1 MHAVQETQET
11 QDRATSLTGGLL
23 SADEVGRHLGIDVS
37 TVYRMAGDGRL
48 SAIKVGRQWRF
59 PVDSIPVMGSD
70 SPIDA
75 STAEAV
81 ATVAAD
87 LLGTMVVITDL
98 DGRAMTQVHNAC
110 ERFRTASTEAAEDC
124 VREWRDLAGRNDF
137 VPRFHRGALG
147 FECAAAFIRVGDRLV
162 GLVIAGGIAPPDEP
176 APDVHVLTKAQR
188 TLVIGSLPR
197 IAAAV
202 VERRTP

>member
-1 MHAVQETQET
+1 MQAVQETQLTRE
-11 QDRATSLTGGLL
+11 RASSLPGDLL
-23 SADEVGRHLGIDVS
+23 SADEVGRRLGIDVS

-59 PVDSIPVMGSD
+59 PVDAIPVMGSD
-70 SPIDA
+70 SPIDV

-81 ATVAAD
+81 AAVAAD
-87 LLGTMVVITDL
+87 LLGAMVVITDL
-98 DGRAMTQVHNAC
+98 EGRPMTSVHNPC
-110 ERFRTASTEAAEDC
+110 ERYRQASTEAAEAC
-124 VREWRDLAGRNDF
+124 VQEWRDLAARNDF
-137 VPRFHRGALG
+137 VPRFHRGALD
-147 FECAAAFIRVGDRLV
+147 FDCAAAFIRAGDRLV
-162 GLVIAGGIAPPDEP
+162 GLVIAGGVAPLDEP

-188 TLVIGSLPR
+188 SLVLDSLPR

>member
-1 MHAVQETQET
+1 MQVVQEMQE
-11 QDRATSLTGGLL
+11 RVTSLPGGLL
-23 SADEVGRHLGIDVS
+23 SAEEVGRRLGIDVS

-59 PVDSIPVMGSD
+59 PVDSVPVMGSD
-70 SPIDA
+70 SPIDVG
-75 STAEAV
+75 TAEAV
-81 ATVAAD
+81 ASVAAD
-87 LLGTMVVITDL
+87 LLGAMVVITDL

-110 ERFRTASTEAAEDC
+110 ERYRQASAEAAEAC
-124 VREWRDLAGRNDF
+124 VHEWRDLARRNDF
-137 VPRFHRGALG
+137 VPRFHRGALD
-147 FECAAAFIRVGDRLV
+147 FECAAAFIRAGDRLV
-162 GLVIAGGIAPPDEP
+162 GLVIAGGIAPLDEP

-188 TLVIGSLPR
+188 SLVLDSLPR

>member
-1 MHAVQETQET
+1 MHAVQETQE
-11 QDRATSLTGGLL
+11 RATNPSRDLL
-23 SADEVGRHLGIDVS
+23 SADEVGRRLGIDVS

-59 PVDSIPVMGSD
+59 PADSIPVMGSD

-75 STAEAV
+75 GTAEAV
-81 ATVAAD
+81 AAVAAD
-87 LLGTMVVITDL
+87 LLGAMVVITDL
-98 DGRAMTQVHNAC
+98 DGRAMTQVHNPC
-110 ERFRTASTEAAEDC
+110 ERYRQASVEAAEAC
-124 VREWRDLAGRNDF
+124 VEEWRDLASRSDF
-137 VPRFHRGALG
+137 VPRFRRGALD

-162 GLVIAGGIAPPDEP
+162 GLVIAGGIAPLDES
-176 APDVHVLTKAQR
+176 APDVHVLTRAQR
-188 TLVIGSLPR
+188 SLVLDSLPR

>member
-1 MHAVQETQET
+1 MQAVQETQE
-11 QDRATSLTGGLL
+11 RASSLPGRLL
-23 SADEVGRHLGIDVS
+23 SADEVGRRLGIDVS

-59 PVDSIPVMGSD
+59 PVDSVPVIGSD
-70 SPIDA
+70 APIDV

-81 ATVAAD
+81 AAVAAD
-87 LLGTMVVITDL
+87 LLGAMVVITDL
-98 DGRAMTQVHNAC
+98 EGRAMTQVHNPC
-110 ERFRTASTEAAEDC
+110 ERYRMASADAAEAC
-124 VREWRDLAGRNDF
+124 VQEWRDLATRSDF
-137 VPRFHRGALG
+137 IPRFHRGALD
-147 FECAAAFIRVGDRLV
+147 FDCAAAFIRAGDRLV
-162 GLVIAGGIAPPDEP
+162 GLVIAGGIAPSDEP

-188 TLVIGSLPR
+188 SLVLESLPR

>member
-1 MHAVQETQET
+1 MQAVQETH
-11 QDRATSLTGGLL
+11 DRASSLPSGLL
-23 SADEVGRHLGIDVS
+23 SAEEVGRHLGIDVS
-37 TVYRMAGDGRL
+37 TVYRMAADGRL

-59 PVDSIPVMGSD
+59 PVQSIPVMGSD
-70 SPIDA
+70 SPID
-75 STAEAV
+75 SGTAEAV
-81 ATVAAD
+81 ASVAAD
-87 LLGTMVVITDL
+87 LLGAMVVITDL
-98 DGRAMTQVHNAC
+98 DGRAITQVHNPC
-110 ERFRTASTEAAEDC
+110 ERYRQASTESAEAC
-124 VREWRDLAGRNDF
+124 VWEWRGLASRSDF

-162 GLVIAGGIAPPDEP
+162 GLVVVGGIAPVDEP

-188 TLVIGSLPR
+188 SLVLDSLPR

>member
-1 MHAVQETQET
+1 MQAVQEMQE
-11 QDRATSLTGGLL
+11 RASSLPGGLL
-23 SADEVGRHLGIDVS
+23 CAEEVGRRLGIDVS

-70 SPIDA
+70 SSIDA
-75 STAEAV
+75 GTAEAV
-81 ATVAAD
+81 AAVAAD
-87 LLGTMVVITDL
+87 LLGAMVVISDL
-98 DGRAMTQVHNAC
+98 DGRAMTQVHNPC
-110 ERFRTASTEAAEDC
+110 ERYRLASTEAAEAC
-124 VREWRDLAGRNDF
+124 VQEWRDLARRSDF
-137 VPRFHRGALG
+137 VPRFHRGALD
-147 FECAAAFIRVGDRLV
+147 FDCAAAFIRAGDRLV
-162 GLVIAGGIAPPDEP
+162 GLVIAGGIAPLDEP

-188 TLVIGSLPR
+188 SLVLDSLPR

>member
-1 MHAVQETQET
+1 MQTMQETQE
-11 QDRATSLTGGLL
+11 RATSLSGGLL
-23 SADEVGRHLGIDVS
+23 SAEEVGRRLGIDVS

-75 STAEAV
+75 GTAEAV
-81 ATVAAD
+81 AAVAAD
-87 LLGTMVVITDL
+87 LLGAMVVITDL
-98 DGRAMTQVHNAC
+98 DGRAMTQVHNPC
-110 ERFRTASTEAAEDC
+110 ERYRHASTEAAEAC
-124 VREWRDLAGRNDF
+124 VEEWRDLASRSDF
-137 VPRFHRGALG
+137 VPRFHRGALD

-162 GLVIAGGIAPPDEP
+162 GLVIAGGIAPLDEP

-188 TLVIGSLPR
+188 SLVLDSLPR

>member
-1 MHAVQETQET
+1 MHAVQETQE
-11 QDRATSLTGGLL
+11 RATSLPGGLL
-23 SADEVGRHLGIDVS
+23 SAEEVGRRLGIDVS

-75 STAEAV
+75 GTAEAV
-81 ATVAAD
+81 AAVAAD
-87 LLGTMVVITDL
+87 LLGAMVVITDL
-98 DGRAMTQVHNAC
+98 DGRAMTQVHNPC
-110 ERFRTASTEAAEDC
+110 ERYRQASTEAAEAC
-124 VREWRDLAGRNDF
+124 VQEWRELASRSDF
-137 VPRFHRGALG
+137 VPRFRRGALD

-162 GLVIAGGIAPPDEP
+162 GLVIAGGIAPLDEP

-188 TLVIGSLPR
+188 SLVLDSLPR